1 MEEFDLKNKLAVF
14 AIGVTFIYIFI
25 ISPIE
30 KNLKLKEETERYI
43 ERSIL
48 LEKKLNIIDEKIKE
62 KNIEIEKSL
71 KQRKDKENIFL
82 FSSLGEANIYIINF
96 LEKFFLEIL
105 YIGRTEIS
113 KDDKYFI
120 SYEILGT
127 EKNILNFIENIE
139 KDGKVLLLNKSLEI
153 EKKEEKFRLY
163 LSFCVVAK
171 SLKNIINKGSRRNLT
186 NEILEIKEI
195 EFINENS
202 GILITKNKKIYINKE
217 KIIEINKKK
226 YKIILKNKKLF
237 IENRGNYE

>member
-171 SLKNIINKGSRRNLT
+171 SSKNIINKGSRRNLT

-237 IENRGNYE
+237 IENGGNYE